1 MTFASVDRGLNEV
14 HSTNLSVNGSLC
26 KTTESERLCGR
37 VSRYAQ
43 TSASTALVTTNS
55 VGVDWFKKLDEA
67 QTLQLSA
74 SVVHYVSED
83 ALADE
88 RKSNYLRLAASY
100 SRRINERLS
109 GGVDLGARKLRREG
123 VDPDTDISGTVF
135 VRYRI
140 GDLG

>member
-1 MTFASVDRGLNEV
+1 
-14 HSTNLSVNGSLC
+14 
-26 KTTESERLCGR
+26 
-37 VSRYAQ
+37 
-43 TSASTALVTTNS
+43 
-55 VGVDWFKKLDEA
+55 
-67 QTLQLSA
+67 
-74 SVVHYVSED
+74 
-83 ALADE
+83 
-88 RKSNYLRLAASY
+88 LRLAASY